1 MNEGISADPAT
12 AQHPV
17 SVIEDAGLSW
27 GHGPGGCVEADCRG
41 LLRPGSHRGGRAG
54 MVVSDLSDALEGF
67 RWLIPG
73 NPIAVVHG
81 EFGAA

>member
-1 MNEGISADPAT
+1 MIQGISADPAT

-17 SVIEDAGLSW
+17 SVIEDAGLS
-27 GHGPGGCVEADCRG
+27 GGDSPSGCVEADCRG
-41 LLRPGSHRGGRAG
+41 LLRPGSDRGGGAG
-54 MVVSDLSDALEGF
+54 MIVSDLSDALEGF
-67 RWLIPG
+67 RRLIPG